1 MGSEDE
7 EVISELEKSF
17 DVASEVSAG
26 RAMEPVY
33 VIWKIKR
40 WFDVG
45 SERRLKMAV
54 AEVHRKVMNIIEKR
68 RKKKIQNSHDNQ
80 DLLSRFIKIIY

>member
-1 MGSEDE
+1 MGGDE
-7 EVISELEKSF
+7 EAISELEKSF

-26 RAMEPVY
+26 RATKPVY
-33 VIWKIKR
+33 MIWKLKR
-40 WFDVG
+40 WFGVG

-68 RKKKIQNSHDNQ
+68 KKKKIQDFHDSK
-80 DLLSRFIKIIY
+80 DLLSR